1 MLIVMLMNFQKIQIY
16 QNLYYK
22 NMSLKEINAHKNILK
37 VRYSEIDAQSI
48 VYNSHYLTYF
58 DISLAELMDDMYDQD
73 AYIKESGNEFHTVN
87 INMSYLAPAK
97 LNDQL
102 EVYSAIQSIGNSS
115 ITFVQEIY
123 KKDEDELL
131 NKAEI
136 VWVNTHQATHSSKS
150 IPSDLKE
157 KLNKY
162 LINQK

>member
-1 MLIVMLMNFQKIQIY
+1 MLIVMSMSFLKTQIY

-22 NMSLKEINAHKNILK
+22 DMSLKKIKSHKNLLK
-37 VRYSEIDAQSI
+37 VRYSEIDSQAI

-58 DISLAELMDDMYDQD
+58 DISLTELMDDVFNQEV
-73 AYIKESGNEFHTVN
+73 YIKESGNEFHTVN

-136 VWVNTHQATHSSKS
+136 VWVNTHQATHSSKM
-150 IPSDLKE
+150 IPSDLKQ

>member
-1 MLIVMLMNFQKIQIY
+1 MLIVMSMNFLKTQIY
-16 QNLYYK
+16 QNLYYN
-22 NMSLKEINAHKNILK
+22 NMSLKKIQSHKNSLK
-37 VRYSEIDAQSI
+37 VRYSEIDSQAI

-58 DISLAELMDDMYDQD
+58 DISLAELMDDMFNQED
-73 AYIKESGNEFHTVN
+73 YIKESGNEFHTVN
-87 INMSYLAPAK
+87 VNISYLAPAE

-102 EVYSAIQSIGNSS
+102 EVYSVIKSVGNSS
-115 ITFVQEIY
+115 ITFAQEIY

-150 IPSDLKE
+150 IPSDLKQ

>member
-1 MLIVMLMNFQKIQIY
+1 MLIVMSMSFLKTQIY

-22 NMSLKEINAHKNILK
+22 DMSLKKIKSHKNLLK
-37 VRYSEIDAQSI
+37 VRYSEIDSQAI

-58 DISLAELMDDMYDQD
+58 DISLTELMDDVFNQQV
-73 AYIKESGNEFHTVN
+73 YIKESGNEFHTVN

-102 EVYSAIQSIGNSS
+102 EVYSAIKSIGNSS
-115 ITFVQEIY
+115 ITFAQEIY

-150 IPSDLKE
+150 IPDDLKE